1 MAKIRLR
8 DPVLVDGVVTTIAE
22 LATAGQITFHCF
34 EVTCRKRL
42 GERRTRVCYSA
53 DLPDG
58 TGWEIGKT
66 AYMSRTAGKLDFGG

>member
-53 DLPDG
+53 DLSDG
-58 TGWEIGKT
+58 TWWEIGKT

>member
-1 MAKIRLR
+1 MRLTR
-8 DPVLVDGVVTTIAE
+8 SPACARRGTIAE
-22 LATAGQITFHCF
+22 LATAGQITFRCF

-42 GERRTRVCYSA
+42 GERRTRMCYSA

-66 AYMSRTAGKLDFGG
+66 AYMSRTGKSVFDT

>member
-1 MAKIRLR
+1 MAKTRLS

-22 LATAGQITFHCF
+22 LATAGQIVFRCV

-42 GERRTRVCYSA
+42 GERRTRAAYFA

-66 AYMSRTAGKLDFGG
+66 AYMSRTGKSVFDS